1 MPQTLH
7 NTLKIVKMINFML
20 CVFYQKKNMPQ
31 IAYSNYKAVK
41 LEINKNALNMK
52 YTVPEKMI
60 NPILNNFLD
69 QQ

>member
-1 MPQTLH
+1 MCILPKEKH
-7 NTLKIVKMINFML
+7 AS
-20 CVFYQKKNMPQ
+20 
-31 IAYSNYKAVK
+31 AYSNYKAVK